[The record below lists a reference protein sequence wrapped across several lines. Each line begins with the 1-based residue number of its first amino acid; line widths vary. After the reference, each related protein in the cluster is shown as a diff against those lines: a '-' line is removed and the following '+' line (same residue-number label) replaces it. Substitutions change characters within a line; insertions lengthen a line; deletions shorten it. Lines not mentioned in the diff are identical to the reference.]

1 MRISDW
7 SSDVCSS
14 DLSTYQLVS
23 MADVATALGVAPG
36 NAPAQASLKP
46 RFPVI
51 SARVETVPVKSP
63 GDAAD
68 DPAIWANPDDPAA
81 SLIVAT
87 DKKAGLYLYDMKG
100 AVVDFAPVGKMN
112 NVDLRTGFMRDGK
125 PNVRAEEHTS
135 EHHSL

>member
-87 DKKAGLYLYDMKG
+87 DKNAGLYLYEMKA

-112 NVDLRTGFMRDGK
+112 NVHLRTGVHRPQIGK
-125 PNVRAEEHTS
+125 ETD
-135 EHHSL
+135 

>member
-68 DPAIWANPDDPAA
+68 DTAIWANPDDR
-81 SLIVAT
+81 S
-87 DKKAGLYLYDMKG
+87 
-100 AVVDFAPVGKMN
+100 
-112 NVDLRTGFMRDGK
+112 
-125 PNVRAEEHTS
+125 EEHTS
-135 EHHSL
+135 ELQSLMRISYAGFCLKKKKMTIKITQRKNIKTT

>member
-51 SARVETVPVKSP
+51 SARVENVPVKSP

-68 DPAIWANPDDPAA
+68 DPALWAHPADPAA
-81 SLIVAT
+81 SLFVAT
-87 DKKAGLYLYDMKG
+87 AKTAVLYLYYLTG
-100 AVVDFAPVGKMN
+100 AVVDFAPVGTMN
-112 NVDLRTGFMRDGK
+112 NVDPRTG
-125 PNVRAEEHTS
+125 
-135 EHHSL
+135 